1 MPTIHFRTSGRSVDF
16 DAGDDVNMLRAAL
29 RHAAGVPFKCASGNC
44 GTDRV
49 LVESGAEHL
58 SVPRKRER
66 EMLGPELIAAG
77 YRLACQT
84 YVEGDVTVSWDPEQR
99 ALISDRA
106 AEALTRKWLG
116 GEGEPRPDGD
126 A

>member
-1 MPTIHFRTSGRSVDF
+1 
-16 DAGDDVNMLRAAL
+16 
-29 RHAAGVPFKCASGNC
+29 
-44 GTDRV
+44 
-49 LVESGAEHL
+49 
-58 SVPRKRER
+58 
-66 EMLGPELIAAG
+66 MLGPELIAAG

-84 YVEGDVTVSWDPEQR
+84 YVEGDVTVSWDPDQQ

-106 AEALTRKWLG
+106 AEALTKKWLS